1 MLKDKPTL
9 YNIPAGLPFAD
20 CLAEGVLHLYGNRP
34 DILAKTTIFLP
45 SKRGIRALREAFY
58 RRRSGKL
65 MLLPSLRALG
75 DGLDAEP
82 SLLAEDAVSASY
94 LLSQK
99 QVISGGVRQ
108 LALTKLILEHIRP
121 NADGDMSYAHALALA
136 VSLTELLDSVQS
148 ERIEFQ
154 AIRSLDVE
162 GHALSW
168 QQNIDILHIIT
179 DIWPDYLAMIGRI
192 DPVSYRNA
200 ILEILTQHWQ
210 NHPPAYP
217 IIAAGSTGSMPAS
230 ADFMRLIGRLPQG
243 CVVLPGLDPDLTEA
257 DIQALTSDHPQCGLS
272 HLLSYYQMT
281 SPDIDL
287 WCATKDFMT
296 DHHRAKRKFFHEIM
310 RPSGTAEAWFNINE
324 RLSQEDVHKA
334 IEGLHILSAKNER
347 EEATAIAL
355 IMREALETPHKT
367 VALVTPNRILARH
380 VKTALKRWGIVPDDS
395 AGVPLSDLPQGI
407 FFKLL
412 CDVLDT
418 NFAPVSFL
426 SLLKHPFACAG
437 LSPPE
442 FRSKIRLLENAILR
456 GVKPKTAGLS
466 GYRVALM
473 EKIQELQKSTHD
485 SQEKID
491 SLNRLFGFLDL
502 LEECFAPLVTL
513 PDISTMQD
521 FIDKLIVTLEK
532 LSLYSTSKKGY
543 LVQTLSFWSDEAGR
557 CMESLLAEFADNTH
571 LLGTLPQST
580 IRQHIME
587 YSAKLPVRPSHGLNH
602 RLFIWGTPEAR
613 LQQTDILILGG
624 LTEESWPISPN
635 TGIFLSRPMRKT
647 LGLSSPERRI
657 GLSAHDFVQAG
668 CSPHVYMT
676 HSLRSNGK
684 PLTPSRW
691 LIRLENLLKGA
702 VYKDET
708 GKNHHILEK
717 LHDTPY
723 LAWAN
728 MLDMPDGFVPPA
740 KRPMPTPP
748 VHVRPRRL
756 PVTHIEKWVRD
767 PYFIY
772 AYYILKLRSK
782 DPIDADIEAKDK
794 GNILHKVSH
803 FFVQETKDCL
813 DNTAPH
819 IMNRLIDDVLSDMGE
834 HPSVLAFWKPRL
846 QHLSKI
852 FIREEFLRRKSLHP
866 MALEVSGALTF
877 TVPYEDFT
885 ITARADRIDRD
896 KNGHLVIIDYKSS
909 LAASGTAAQ
918 IEAGLAPQL
927 PLQAM
932 IARYGGFEGIEPSVI
947 AGLEYI
953 ILSGA
958 KKNPYLRKEITLPKK
973 TQYADFSEMLLNVE
987 EGFKGWVTR
996 FDDVNTPYTSRL
1008 MPQLLSYIGDYD
1020 QLARVQEWSQ
1030 DEDAEE

>member
-20 CLAEGVLHLYGNRP
+20 CLADGVLKLYGDKP
-34 DILAKTTIFLP
+34 DILAKITIFLP
-45 SKRGIRALREAFY
+45 SKRGIRALRDAFY
-58 RRRSGKL
+58 RRLKGKL

-82 SLLAEDAVSASY
+82 SLLAEDAMSAGHI
-94 LLSQK
+94 LSQK
-99 QVISGGVRQ
+99 QVISNSVRQ
-108 LALTKLILEHIRP
+108 LALTKLICEHVRP
-121 NADGDMSYAHALALA
+121 TVNNEISYAHALALA
-136 VSLTELLDSVQS
+136 ASLTELLDSMQS
-148 ERIEFQ
+148 ERIDFK
-154 AIRSLDVE
+154 AIKELDVH

-168 QQNIDILHIIT
+168 QQNMDILHIIT
-179 DIWPDYLAMIGRI
+179 DIWSDYLTMIGRT
-192 DPVSYRNA
+192 DPVSYRNS

-257 DIQALTSDHPQCGLS
+257 DIGALTPDHPQYGLY
-272 HLLSYYQMT
+272 HLLSYYDVT
-281 SPDIDL
+281 SPEIDL
-287 WCATKDFMT
+287 WCVAEDFMT
-296 DHHRAKRKFFHEIM
+296 NHHIAKRKFFHEIM
-310 RPSGTAEAWFNINE
+310 RPSGTAEAWFNINT
-324 RLSQEDVHKA
+324 RLSKEDVHQA

-355 IMREALETPHKT
+355 IMREALETPYKT
-367 VALVTPNRILARH
+367 VALITPNRILARH

-418 NFAPVSFL
+418 NFAPVPFL
-426 SLLKHPFACAG
+426 ALLKHPFACAG
-437 LSPPE
+437 LSPKD
-442 FRSKIRLLENAILR
+442 FRSNVRFLENILLR
-456 GVKPKTAGLS
+456 GAKPKIAGLS
-466 GYRVALM
+466 GYRLTLL
-473 EKIQELQKSTHD
+473 EKIKDLQKSVGE

-491 SLNRLFGFLDL
+491 SLNMLLGFLDV
-502 LEECFAPLVTL
+502 LEDCFHPVSVLS
-513 PDISTMQD
+513 DISTMQD
-521 FIDKLIVTLEK
+521 FIAKIILTIEK
-532 LSLYSTSKKGY
+532 LTLYTTHKKGY
-543 LVQTLSFWSDEAGR
+543 AEQVLTFWSDDAGR
-557 CMESLLAEFADNTH
+557 SMENLLAEFADNSD
-571 LLGTLPQST
+571 LLGNIPQTTL
-580 IRQHIME
+580 RHHIGE
-587 YSAKLPVRPSHGLNH
+587 YSAKVSVRLSHGLHH

-624 LTEESWPISPN
+624 LTEETWPLSPD
-635 TGIFLSRPMRKT
+635 TGIFLSRPMRKN

-684 PLTPSRW
+684 PLTASRW
-691 LIRLENLLKGA
+691 LIRLENLIKGA
-702 VYKDET
+702 FDKDET
-708 GKNHHILEK
+708 DKKHQILTK

-728 MLDMPDGFVPPA
+728 MLDMPDGFVPSA

-748 VHVRPRRL
+748 VCVRPRRL

-772 AYYILKLRSK
+772 AYHILKLRAK
-782 DPIDADIEAKDK
+782 DPIDASFEAKDK
-794 GNILHKVSH
+794 GNILHKLFH
-803 FFVQETKDCL
+803 LFVYATKDCL
-813 DNTAPH
+813 DNTAYI
-819 IMNRLIDDVLSDMGE
+819 IMDKLIDEILSDMTA
-834 HPSVLAFWKPRL
+834 HPSILAFWKPRL
-846 QHLSKI
+846 HYLSKI
-852 FIREEFLRRKSLHP
+852 FIREEFLRRKNLSP
-866 MALEVSGALTF
+866 IALETSGSLTF
-877 TVPYEDFT
+877 TVPYGDFT
-885 ITARADRIDRD
+885 ITARADRIDKD
-896 KNGHLVIIDYKSS
+896 KNGHLHIIDYKSS
-909 LAASGTAAQ
+909 LSSSGTPAQ

-932 IARYGGFEGIEPSVI
+932 IARYGGFDSVDPSMI

-953 ILSGA
+953 ILTGA
-958 KKNPYLRKEITLPKK
+958 SINPYLRKEMVLPKK
-973 TQYADFSEMLLNVE
+973 PDMLIYQIC
-987 EGFKGWVTR
+987 
-996 FDDVNTPYTSRL
+996 YT
-1008 MPQLLSYIGDYD
+1008 
-1020 QLARVQEWSQ
+1020 V
-1030 DEDAEE
+1030 